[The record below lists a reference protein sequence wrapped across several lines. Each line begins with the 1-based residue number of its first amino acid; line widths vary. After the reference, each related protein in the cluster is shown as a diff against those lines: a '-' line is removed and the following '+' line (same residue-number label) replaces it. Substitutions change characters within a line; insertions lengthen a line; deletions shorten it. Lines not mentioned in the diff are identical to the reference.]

1 MKQAPS
7 LGGLARRFLALGCIA
22 FGGPVAHLAH
32 FRERFVEDEAW
43 MDDATFA
50 DLIALCQSLPGPSS
64 SQTCFAIGVLQR
76 GWIGGLVAW
85 SCFILPSAMLMTGLA
100 VGITSMVALD
110 VSLLHGLALA
120 AVAVILNAMLGLAGT
135 LTPDRPTR
143 ALALMAASVLFLV
156 PLAWPGL
163 AALATLAAVVLC
175 GVIGS
180 RMKSESTSAESRV
193 ECTTVGP
200 LTARVALGLF
210 LAAALLPGALQ
221 TLGVGGALDPAGG
234 LLRSGAFVF
243 GGGHVVLPL
252 LQAEV
257 VEPGWVDQAT
267 FLAGYGGANA
277 VPGPMFSFGAFLGGV
292 IEADGW
298 PTATL
303 GGIGGVV
310 LGAVLGVVA
319 LNLPGLAVVVACLP
333 FWEEVRHRPSVRSTL
348 RGINAGVVGLLG
360 AALLLT
366 AMAVGEISMSRG
378 TIWLVFDGTLLTV
391 AFALLRTKRAPPW
404 AVVLGTGSLVAGVLT
419 LA

>member
-1 MKQAPS
+1 
-7 LGGLARRFLALGCIA
+7 
-22 FGGPVAHLAH
+22 
-32 FRERFVEDEAW
+32 
-43 MDDATFA
+43 
-50 DLIALCQSLPGPSS
+50 
-64 SQTCFAIGVLQR
+64 
-76 GWIGGLVAW
+76 
-85 SCFILPSAMLMTGLA
+85 ML
-100 VGITSMVALD
+100 
-110 VSLLHGLALA
+110 
-120 AVAVILNAMLGLAGT
+120 
-135 LTPDRPTR
+135 
-143 ALALMAASVLFLV
+143 
-156 PLAWPGL
+156 
-163 AALATLAAVVLC
+163 
-175 GVIGS
+175 
-180 RMKSESTSAESRV
+180 
-193 ECTTVGP
+193 
-200 LTARVALGLF
+200 
-210 LAAALLPGALQ
+210 
-221 TLGVGGALDPAGG
+221 
-234 LLRSGAFVF
+234 

-404 AVVLGTGSLVAGVLT
+404 AVVLGTGSLVAAVLT